1 MTWQHGYHHLPLQ
14 SALRQVSHPP
24 LTQPPLTVDSCVRTI
39 ELALSALE
47 PAPVSVDVS
56 IVYQSVSLRHPPA
69 LSRARIH
76 AALDDAGFDLLNES
90 TPPTQ
95 RPKHVQQ
102 CSLCQRSLDALL
114 RPSSLS
120 SESTV
125 PIPHK
130 ITLSVGGMS
139 CSSCVATITDMLS
152 RLPGVSDVVVSL
164 LTNSATLHLEN
175 MFLLSSVTD
184 TIDDCG
190 FQVEL
195 ISADPIQPP
204 PPAAGPRT
212 ISLRVDG
219 MFCPYVRLVS
229 ARVLSPIP
237 IRHCP
242 RKILDALRDLFPR
255 IAITKPFADH
265 TDPIVEIL
273 YEPAPPD
280 FTVRTI
286 ISRILSVDPAFTV
299 SPYHPPTL
307 EQRTRTMQLHEQSI
321 ILNRLFFTLIIAIPA
336 FIIGVVYMSLVPS
349 GNPSKAYLMQPMWN
363 GNASR
368 IQWSM
373 FFLATP
379 VMFYGAA
386 IFHRRSIKELVS
398 TWRKGSSTPIIT
410 RFTRFGSM
418 NLLVIVR
425 ISPSVLAT
433 HPSS

>member
-1 MTWQHGYHHLPLQ
+1 MAWQHGYHPLPLK
-14 SALRQVSHPP
+14 SPLRQVSHPP
-24 LTQPPLTVDSCVRTI
+24 PSLPRLTPLSCVRTI

-47 PAPVSVDVS
+47 PAPISVDVS
-56 IVYQSVSLRHPPA
+56 IVYQSVSLRHPPG

-76 AALDDAGFDLLNES
+76 AALDDAGFDLLSES
-90 TPPTQ
+90 TPPTH
-95 RPKHVQQ
+95 RPQHVQQ
-102 CSLCQRSLDALL
+102 CSLCQRSQDK
-114 RPSSLS
+114 PSTPS
-120 SESTV
+120 SESAD
-125 PIPHK
+125 PPHK

-164 LTNSATLHLEN
+164 LTNSATLRLEN
-175 MFLLSSVTD
+175 MFRLSSVTD

-190 FQVEL
+190 FEVEL
-195 ISADPIQPP
+195 VSADPIQPSP
-204 PPAAGPRT
+204 PPAGPRAT
-212 ISLRVDG
+212 SLRVDG
-219 MFCPYVRLVS
+219 MYCQYVSLVS
-229 ARVLSPIP
+229 ARVLSLIP

-242 RKILDALRDLFPR
+242 RKILDALHDFFPR
-255 IAITKPFADH
+255 IAITKPFTDH
-265 TDPIVEIL
+265 TDPIIGIS

-280 FTVRTI
+280 FTIRTI

-307 EQRTRTMQLHEQSI
+307 EQRTRTMQLHEQSV
-321 ILNRLFFTLIIAIPA
+321 ILNRLLFTLVIAIPA
-336 FIIGVVYMSLVPS
+336 FIIGVVCMSLVPS
-349 GNPSKAYLMQPMWN
+349 GNTAKAYLMEPMWN

-379 VMFYGAA
+379 VMFYGAGL
-386 IFHRRSIKELVS
+386 FHRRSIKEVVAM
-398 TWRKGSSTPIIT
+398 WRKGSSTPIIT

-418 NLLVIVR
+418 NLLVIVCL
-425 ISPSVLAT
+425 SPSVLVT

>member
-1 MTWQHGYHHLPLQ
+1 
-14 SALRQVSHPP
+14 
-24 LTQPPLTVDSCVRTI
+24 
-39 ELALSALE
+39 
-47 PAPVSVDVS
+47 
-56 IVYQSVSLRHPPA
+56 
-69 LSRARIH
+69 
-76 AALDDAGFDLLNES
+76 
-90 TPPTQ
+90 
-95 RPKHVQQ
+95 
-102 CSLCQRSLDALL
+102 
-114 RPSSLS
+114 
-120 SESTV
+120 
-125 PIPHK
+125 
-130 ITLSVGGMS
+130 MS

-164 LTNSATLHLEN
+164 LTNSATLHLES

-204 PPAAGPRT
+204 TPAASSRT

-219 MFCPYVRLVS
+219 MHCQYVPLVS
-229 ARVLSPIP
+229 ARILSRIP

-242 RKILDALRDLFPR
+242 RKILDALHDLFPR
-255 IAITKPFADH
+255 ISITKPFADH
-265 TDPIVEIL
+265 TNPIIEIS

-299 SPYHPPTL
+299 SPHHPPTL

-321 ILNRLFFTLIIAIPA
+321 ILNRLLFTLVIAIPA

-349 GNPSKAYLMQPMWN
+349 GHPSKAYLMEPMWN

-386 IFHRRSIKELVS
+386 LFHRRSIKEIVA

-418 NLLVIVR
+418 NLLVIVC